1 MIVECHVCEAKV
13 DGTVIATHSS
23 RDPDDPCE
31 FRAALLECPQCKTT
45 LLGGCY
51 VDLDDQPSRLW
62 PFPEK
67 YLSRDIPDIVR
78 GSLEEARLC
87 FKAGAYSACAV
98 MAGRALEGLCR
109 HFGAAK
115 TLIGPGIKE
124 LRDKGVID
132 TRLFTWA
139 QELQKARNLSA
150 HASGEKV
157 SKYDARD
164 LLDFL
169 EAIAEYV
176 FVMTTQFERYLAR
189 RAKATGDPSVLN
201 AAHPLESVQGA
212 ADKPV
217 V

>member
-13 DGTVIATHSS
+13 DGKVIATHSAQ
-23 RDPDDPCE
+23 DPEDPGE
-31 FRAALLECPQCKTT
+31 FRVALLECPQCKMT
-45 LLGGCY
+45 LLGGLY
-51 VDLDDQPSRLW
+51 VGLDDQPSRMW

-78 GSLEEARLC
+78 GSLEEARVC

-109 HFGAAK
+109 HFGTAK
-115 TLIGPGIKE
+115 TYIGPGIKE
-124 LRDKGVID
+124 LRDRGVID
-132 TRLFTWA
+132 SRLFTWA

-150 HASGEKV
+150 HASDEKV
-157 SKYDARD
+157 SKEDARD

-176 FVMTTQFERYLAR
+176 FVMTRKFETYIAR
-189 RAKATGDPSVLN
+189 RAKATGN
-201 AAHPLESVQGA
+201 ASILKATQLPDA
-212 ADKPV
+212 AEAGPDEAV